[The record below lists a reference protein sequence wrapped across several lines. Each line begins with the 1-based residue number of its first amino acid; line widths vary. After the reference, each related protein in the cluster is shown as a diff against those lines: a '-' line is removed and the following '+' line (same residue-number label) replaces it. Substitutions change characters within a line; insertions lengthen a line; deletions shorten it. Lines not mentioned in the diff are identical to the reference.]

1 VRILVVGAGAMGS
14 FLGGLL
20 ANRND
25 VTLVSRRP
33 HADSIRRSGLRITGK
48 THAIARPRVVT
59 SLRTP
64 QQADLVLIATKSYDT
79 DAAVDSVRPLARRA
93 LFLTLQNGLDNPAA
107 IARRASRV
115 VAGTTGIGVTFLRP
129 GEVRHAGVGDTVVG
143 SYAGA
148 TADDAVLV
156 RDLLVEAGIP
166 TEVSA
171 DIHRDL
177 WLKVIVNCAINPL
190 TAITRLKNG
199 AIARIP
205 WLGEA
210 AASVCREAAAVAR
223 AVGLEIDDNEAV
235 LRMLT
240 VARRTR
246 ENRSSMLQDVE
257 ARRRTEI
264 DAINGAVVRE
274 AAHRKIAAPVN
285 AALHAL
291 VRGIEESWRVTD
303 RGGVRE
309 SI

>member
-20 ANRND
+20 AKRND

-33 HADSIRRSGLRITGK
+33 HADAIRRSGLRITGK
-48 THAIARPRVVT
+48 TNAIARPHVVT
-59 SLRTP
+59 SLRNP
-64 QQADLVLIATKSYDT
+64 LRADLVLIATKSYDT

-93 LFLTLQNGLDNPAA
+93 LFLTLQNGLDNPAT
-107 IARRASRV
+107 IARRAKRV

-129 GEVRHAGVGDTVVG
+129 GDVRHAGIGDTVVG
-143 SYAGA
+143 SYVGA
-148 TADDAVLV
+148 TRDDAVLV

-166 TEVSA
+166 TEVSPN
-171 DIHRDL
+171 IHRDL

-199 AIARIP
+199 AITRIP
-205 WLGEA
+205 WLAEA
-210 AASVCREAAAVAR
+210 AAAVCREAAAVAR
-223 AVGLEIDDNEAV
+223 AVGLEVDDDEAIRRTV
-235 LRMLT
+235 T

-274 AAHRKIAAPVN
+274 AAQHNITAPLN
-285 AALHAL
+285 AALYAL
-291 VRGIEESWRVTD
+291 VRGIEESWRRD
-303 RGGVRE
+303 
-309 SI
+309 